1 MNEETKEILAK
12 TIAARYSSAIFQF
25 FRVRHMDI
33 TRKDILQELGYILDT
48 ELDDLK
54 SAVEFN
60 GGTEHPYIYL
70 SCAVPGTPA
79 LTEINKVGL
88 HDALFGCLESTIKL
102 QIFIEQQ
109 EDNQ

>member
-25 FRVRHMDI
+25 FRVRNMDI
-33 TRKDILQELGYILDT
+33 ARKEIKQELSYILDT